1 MQEQLHVISMFKK
14 FPFKDEDVDLNKP
27 ELIFRIIENTADRKV
42 YFGL

>member
-14 FPFKDEDVDLNKP
+14 FSFKDEDVDLNKP
-27 ELIFRIIENTADRKV
+27 ELIFRIIENTADGKV